1 MKKTFIV
8 CMLLAASGLAVS
20 KSFADSAWDQA
31 QDVDYYSNQAAH
43 SSSDEDARATSGCGF
58 DTSCGSSSTV
68 DLSGAGDHPTPQLLR
83 TSDDNDNPYI
93 PQQYRS
99 LHTTPPP
106 MP

>member
-1 MKKTFIV
+1 MKKTLIAG
-8 CMLLAASGLAVS
+8 LLIAASMLTIS
-20 KSFADSAWDQA
+20 KVFADSAWDQA
-31 QDVDYYSNQAAH
+31 QNAAYWGNEAVN
-43 SSSDEDARATSGCGF
+43 SKSDEEARYKSGCGF
-58 DTSCGSSSTV
+58 DYSCDSSVV

-83 TSDDNDNPYI
+83 SSDDNDNPYI

>member
-1 MKKTFIV
+1 MNKTLIAG
-8 CMLLAASGLAVS
+8 LLIAASTFTISQV
-20 KSFADSAWDQA
+20 FADSAWDQA
-31 QDVDYYSNQAAH
+31 QDTAYWGQEAVNSN
-43 SSSDEDARATSGCGF
+43 SDEDARAKAGCGF
-58 DTSCGSSSTV
+58 DYSCDSTV
-68 DLSGAGDHPTPQLLR
+68 VDLRGAGDHPTPQLLR